1 MTTFTDL
8 KLSAPL
14 LQALAT
20 EGYETPTPIQ
30 AQAIPALLEGRDL
43 LGIAQTGTGKT
54 AAFAL
59 PLLQRLTSTDR
70 RAAPRNVR
78 ALILTPT
85 RELCVQILDSFR
97 TYGRHLR
104 LSRVAIYGGVSQGP
118 QVQALSRGVD
128 VLVATPG
135 RLLDLMNQGQVKFD
149 GLEAFVLDEADRM
162 LDMGFILP
170 VKRIV
175 AKLPH
180 QRQTLMFS
188 ATMPQAVHG
197 LVASLLKEPVR
208 VEVTPVATTAE
219 RIAQRVMFV
228 EKANK
233 RPLLENLL
241 ADKSISRALV
251 FARTKHGA
259 NKVAESLARAGVRAD
274 AIHGNKSQNA
284 RQKALED
291 FRSGKVRV
299 LVATDIAARGID
311 VDGISHVI
319 NFDLPNEPE
328 SYVHR
333 IGRTARA
340 GNEGIAI
347 SFCDGEERAFLRD
360 IEKTIRQPV
369 PVDATHA
376 FHAAHIAEGKRGGGA
391 PQSRGGRGRNGQAPR
406 GDFRQER
413 RPERHEVRDA
423 QPRAEETV
431 RRDHREDRVRAD
443 QPRRA
448 RDDHA
453 HPHAQPR
460 HGRRPERAEARDAQP
475 QGEQAKQH
483 SHRGERDRNRED
495 RPRQSRDGH
504 AHPHAQPRQGRGGS
518 DHGHRNQASNGSASH
533 PRQEQA
539 NGGQAPRHAET
550 RVDARGGDTP
560 PRRSNGQQAA
570 KHHGH
575 NGQQH
580 RNKSSGQRG
589 NDGQRPQQRF
599 QPVRM
604 A

>member
-1 MTTFTDL
+1 MPAQRVRLHMHRKTTEHMTTFTEL

-30 AQAIPALLEGRDL
+30 AQAIPPLLEGRDL

-70 RAAPRNVR
+70 RAGPRSVR

-85 RELCVQILDSFR
+85 RVLCVQILDSFR

-104 LSRVAIYGGVSQGP
+104 LSRAAVYGGVSQGP
-118 QVQALSRGVD
+118 QVHNLSRGID

-135 RLLDLMNQGQVKFD
+135 RLLDLMNQGQVRFD
-149 GLEAFVLDEADRM
+149 SLEAFVLDEADRM
-162 LDMGFILP
+162 LDMGFIVP

-175 AKLPH
+175 AKLPKE
-180 QRQTLMFS
+180 RQTLLFS

-219 RIAQRVMFV
+219 RIAQRVHFV

-233 RPLLENLL
+233 RALLQHLL
-241 ADKSISRALV
+241 TDKAFSRALV

-259 NKVAESLARAGVRAD
+259 NKVAEQLDRAGVRTD

-291 FRSGKVRV
+291 FRNGKVRV

-311 VDGISHVI
+311 VDGITHVI

-340 GNEGIAI
+340 GNDGIAI
-347 SFCDGEERAFLRD
+347 SFCDAEERAFLRD
-360 IEKTIRQPV
+360 IEKTIRQQV
-369 PVDATHA
+369 TVDADHP
-376 FHAAHIAEGKRGGGA
+376 FHAAHIADGVRHGGSASPGLRGRGG
-391 PQSRGGRGRNGQAPR
+391 SRGKPQRHGAEGPAADRAGHSERPGRGHGQRRGRQANGEHPHGRDMRGPDAEHKGRHRESNGHRPHAGSRDAEPREHSHGHDMRRPDADGGGRRRGSNGQRQHAHGAEPR
-406 GDFRQER
+406 Q
-413 RPERHEVRDA
+413 RHEPGKSGHDGQKAPGHRSHG
-423 QPRAEETV
+423 QPRA
-431 RRDHREDRVRAD
+431 RQDNGGQ
-443 QPRRA
+443 QPLKRT
-448 RDDHA
+448 
-453 HPHAQPR
+453 
-460 HGRRPERAEARDAQP
+460 
-475 QGEQAKQH
+475 
-483 SHRGERDRNRED
+483 HRGERGNA
-495 RPRQSRDGH
+495 QSG
-504 AHPHAQPRQGRGGS
+504 
-518 DHGHRNQASNGSASH
+518 
-533 PRQEQA
+533 
-539 NGGQAPRHAET
+539 GGQ
-550 RVDARGGDTP
+550 
-560 PRRSNGQQAA
+560 
-570 KHHGH
+570 
-575 NGQQH
+575 
-580 RNKSSGQRG
+580 
-589 NDGQRPQQRF
+589 RF
-599 QPVRM
+599 EPVRM
-604 A
+604 R